1 MADVDRCEPEARP
14 QGAGQIV
21 SSTDFMM
28 PYTFGVEL
36 MGNRASLVDGLILW
50 KDELVD

>member
-1 MADVDRCEPEARP
+1 
-14 QGAGQIV
+14 
-21 SSTDFMM
+21 MM